1 VSIIILSARIL
12 YLFNLYLVVSVVIV
26 FLTMKLTK
34 NREYSFGM
42 YHKDSNNFF
51 SPIKVKYI

>member
-1 VSIIILSARIL
+1 ML

-42 YHKDSNNFF
+42 YYKDSNNFF
-51 SPIKVKYI
+51 SPIKVKYMNKNYEHS